1 MQTKTFGLLA
11 SSVLLALAATAYAE
25 DDKDEMVVNPKYKF
39 WANQKPGATSVY
51 HEETKFSGTDKDSV
65 PGAKDV
71 KKIAYKLLSVSKD
84 KVVVQ
89 TTVTE
94 EEQLGW
100 VEHAPTKLIYHAKIK
115 KSTLDAV
122 FEEFGVKEEPKDAT
136 VTIGK
141 NEIKCKML
149 SGTQKKS
156 DAVITYQLYFSESVP
171 GGIVKRVRVSK
182 SGDKFTAETTIMLE
196 SFTLGKEKKEKDKKD
211 KEEKKAKP
219 KEEK

>member
-1 MQTKTFGLLA
+1 MRTKTFSLLGLA
-11 SSVLLALAATAYAE
+11 VLLAMAATAYAE

-51 HEETKFSGTDKDSV
+51 HEETKFSGTDKESV
-65 PGAKDV
+65 PAAKDV
-71 KKIAYKLLSVSKD
+71 KKVVYKLLSVNKD
-84 KVVVQ
+84 RVVVQ

-100 VEHAPTKLIYHAKIK
+100 VEHAPTKLIYPAKIK

-122 FEEFGVKEEPKDAT
+122 FEEFGVKDEPKDET
-136 VTIGK
+136 VTVGK

-149 SGTQKKS
+149 SGKQKKA
-156 DAVITYQLYFSESVP
+156 DADITYTLYFSESVP
-171 GGIVKRVRVSK
+171 GGIVKRTRTSK
-182 SGDKFTAETTIMLE
+182 SGDKFTAETTVMLE
-196 SFTLGKEKKEKDKKD
+196 SFSMGKEKKKEKDKE
-211 KEEKKAKP
+211 KEKP